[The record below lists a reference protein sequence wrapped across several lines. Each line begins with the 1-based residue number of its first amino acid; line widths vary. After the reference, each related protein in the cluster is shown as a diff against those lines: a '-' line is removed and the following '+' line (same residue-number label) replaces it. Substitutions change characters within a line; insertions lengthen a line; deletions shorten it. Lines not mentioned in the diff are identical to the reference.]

1 MKKVI
6 AFIPAG
12 GEENTKYAN
21 WLINSI
27 RKFHSAEEIPII
39 IRDNPNPKDNS
50 FWYRATPIIANELLK
65 EYETVIKMDADM
77 ICFGKLDHIINGTYD
92 IGTVLNINRID
103 PRTYGLVTIQGVQP
117 NEYYNNGLVALRN
130 KEMVQKWLNLCHSKY
145 FDRFTY
151 REQDILNILA
161 HFGGYDVR
169 CFDNYTNDYA
179 AWHGLVAKGEC
190 ADAYLNNG
198 DVIIPRGKD
207 GYPDRDTILKVFH
220 TAGGSNEVKLNYR
233 IYFNEKMIS
242 YIEWLI
248 SDSKKP
254 YVSKKV

>member
-145 FDRFTY
+145 FDRFQY
-151 REQDILNILA
+151 REQDFLNILA
-161 HFGGYDVR
+161 HFGDYNVK
-169 CFDNYTNDYA
+169 CFDSDASNPSFN
-179 AWHGLVAKGEC
+179 GLVAKGETVN
-190 ADAYLNNG
+190 AVLKDG
-198 DVIIPRGKD
+198 QVVIPKGKD
-207 GYPDRDTILKVFH
+207 NYPDRDTVLKVWH
-220 TAGGSNEVKLNYR
+220 NGGGAGEKKMQYR
-233 IYFNEKMIS
+233 IHFSEEIIK
-242 YIEWLI
+242 YINWLI
-248 SDSKKP
+248 SDSKEP
-254 YVSKKV
+254 YKEVSK